1 MDGALWRAPEN
12 GREPVMTLLAR
23 AKLSGL
29 LAGTSVGA
37 ILCVGAAHAAVYSVL
52 QSAPDVV
59 TVLDPAAIETVG
71 ATAVRRAWSVS
82 VKRSLTTG
90 GPQQP
95 GYVRTLNEYDCV
107 GRRIR
112 WKTFQVYSRFGESV
126 MKKDNA
132 DDEWNPTPEQ
142 GEGARAVKVVC
153 DGETGGSVVA
163 AQSVSKLVITL
174 MQTWD
179 EAAPLPPLQKVE
191 PMRDAKLK
199 KKVAAHSA
207 KPAAKPT
214 KKP

>member
-1 MDGALWRAPEN
+1 
-12 GREPVMTLLAR
+12 MTLRAGAR
-23 AKLSGL
+23 LTPIAA
-29 LAGTSVGA
+29 LAGLTLAVSATGA
-37 ILCVGAAHAAVYSVL
+37 GAAVYSVL
-52 QSAPDVV
+52 QSTPDAV

-112 WKTFQVYSRFGESV
+112 WKTFQVFSRFGESV

-132 DDEWNPTPEQ
+132 DDEWNPAPDE
-142 GEGARAVKVVC
+142 GEGGRAVKVVC

-179 EAAPLPPLQKVE
+179 EAAPLPPLQKVA
-191 PMRDAKLK
+191 PAPGAKLK
-199 KKVAAHSA
+199 KPEAKLKTKVAAHRA

>member
-1 MDGALWRAPEN
+1 MARYSGRPETE
-12 GREPVMTLLAR
+12 REPVMPLRARTRLTGILAIV
-23 AKLSGL
+23 GL
-29 LAGTSVGA
+29 ACA
-37 ILCVGAAHAAVYSVL
+37 GAAHAAVYSVL
-52 QSAPDVV
+52 QLSPDVV

-82 VKRSLTTG
+82 VKRSLTSG

-132 DDEWNPTPEQ
+132 DGEWNPAPDE
-142 GEGARAVKVVC
+142 GEGGRAVKVVC
-153 DGETGGSVVA
+153 DGEVGGSVVA

-191 PMRDAKLK
+191 PAADAKLK
-199 KKVAAHSA
+199 KKVAAHPA
-207 KPAAKPT
+207 KAPAKPT

>member
-1 MDGALWRAPEN
+1 MGL
-12 GREPVMTLLAR
+12 TLA
-23 AKLSGL
+23 
-29 LAGTSVGA
+29 
-37 ILCVGAAHAAVYSVL
+37 VGAAGARAAVYSVL
-52 QSAPDVV
+52 QSTPDVV
-59 TVLDPAAIETVG
+59 TVLDSAAIEAVG
-71 ATAVRRAWSVS
+71 TTAVRRGWSVS
-82 VKRSLTTG
+82 VKRSLTSG

-112 WKTFQVYSRFGESV
+112 WKTFQVYSRFGETV

-132 DDEWNPTPEQ
+132 DGEWNPAPDE
-142 GEGARAVKVVC
+142 GEGGRAIRVVC

-174 MQTWD
+174 MQNWD

-191 PMRDAKLK
+191 PLPASKLK
-199 KKVAAHSA
+199 KKAAAHPA
-207 KPAAKPT
+207 KPPAKPT

>member
-1 MDGALWRAPEN
+1 
-12 GREPVMTLLAR
+12 MTLRAR
-23 AKLSGL
+23 TR
-29 LAGTSVGA
+29 LAGVLTFAGVAAALCAASGA
-37 ILCVGAAHAAVYSVL
+37 GGARAAVYSVL

-90 GPQQP
+90 APQQP

-112 WKTFQVYSRFGESV
+112 WKTFHVYSRFGETV

-132 DDEWNPTPEQ
+132 DDEWNPAPDE
-142 GEGARAVKVVC
+142 GEGGRAFKVVC
-153 DGETGGSVVA
+153 DGSTGGSVVA

-174 MQTWD
+174 MQSWD
-179 EAAPLPPLQKVE
+179 EAAPLPPLQKVA
-191 PMRDAKLK
+191 PAPPASKTKKRLKTQVVAHPAK
-199 KKVAAHSA
+199 S
-207 KPAAKPT
+207 AAKST
-214 KKP
+214 KTP